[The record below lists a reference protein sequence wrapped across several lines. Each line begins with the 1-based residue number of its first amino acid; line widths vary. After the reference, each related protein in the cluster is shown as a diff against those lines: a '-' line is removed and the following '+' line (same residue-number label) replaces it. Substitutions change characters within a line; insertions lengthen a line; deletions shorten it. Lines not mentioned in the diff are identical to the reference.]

1 MSRQIIVIGA
11 GVGGLSGAVHLARAG
26 FDVTVLEA
34 RERPGGL
41 ASDVSCGGLSFDAGP
56 YILLDRPGLEWS
68 FEALG
73 LNLAAELPLLLIDDV
88 YEVESQDGSKV
99 VFHSDVE
106 KTAAGFEENWPGSAE
121 RYKKFVRKME
131 RISRALRPMLQV
143 SRPNALG
150 LIRSRAWLFAPFL
163 MRSLAAVL
171 SDSGLPAPIVEAM
184 AIWTHVAGQT
194 KAQAPSPLAFV
205 PALMHSAGPYY
216 PKGGIRRIPQVLE
229 QAAIAAG
236 VRFRYSTKVSRIRT
250 KDRRVFG
257 VETEA
262 GEFIPATAMLS
273 NSAALQTYLQ
283 LLDAPDPALAK
294 RLSTLPLQSPGVC
307 AYLAVRGRLRP
318 PYLSFKLGE
327 QNQRCRLLI
336 RTSLF
341 DSQVLDGYA
350 PARLLAPMDY
360 AEAERVG
367 PAGQAS
373 YLDQLLEEDWWRRD
387 LSDFRVLAKRTAQ
400 QWGTQYHLYANS
412 MNPVMT
418 GKFMRQGRVPHRST
432 QVRGLYL
439 AGSSTHPGQ
448 WVSFCAISGILA
460 ADCLIKDLN

>member
-1 MSRQIIVIGA
+1 MSRQIVVIGA
-11 GVGGLSGAVHLARAG
+11 GVGGLSGAVRLARSG
-26 FDVTVLEA
+26 FAVTVLEA
-34 RERPGGL
+34 REEPGGL
-41 ASDVSCGGLSFDAGP
+41 ASEASYDGFSFDAGP

-73 LNLAAELPLLLIDDV
+73 LDLTAEVHLMRIDDV
-88 YEVESQDGSKV
+88 YEVESLDGSKV
-99 VFHSDVE
+99 VFYSDVE
-106 KTAAGFEENWPGSAE
+106 KTG
-121 RYKKFVRKME
+121 
-131 RISRALRPMLQV
+131 
-143 SRPNALG
+143 
-150 LIRSRAWLFAPFL
+150 AWLHAPFL
-163 MRSLAAVL
+163 ARSLAAVL

-194 KAQAPSPLAFV
+194 KSQAPSPLAFV
-205 PALMHSAGPYY
+205 PALMHSVGPYY
-216 PKGGIRRIPQVLE
+216 PKGGIRSIPQVLE

-236 VRFRYSTKVSRIRT
+236 VRFRYSTKVTRIRT
-250 KDRRVFG
+250 KDCNVLG
-257 VETEA
+257 VETER
-262 GEFIPATAMLS
+262 GEFIPAAALLS

-283 LLDAPDPALAK
+283 LLDSPAPALTK
-294 RLSTLPLQSPGVC
+294 RLATLPLQSPGVC
-307 AYLAVRGRLRP
+307 AYLAVRGRVTP
-318 PYLSFKLGE
+318 PYLAFKLGE
-327 QNQRCRLLI
+327 GNQRCRLLI
-336 RTSLF
+336 RASLF
-341 DSQVLDGYA
+341 DSQVMDGYV
-350 PARLLAPMDY
+350 PARLLAPMEY

-387 LSDFRVLAKRTAQ
+387 LDDFRVLAKRTAE

-418 GKFMRQGRVPHRST
+418 GKFMRQGRVPHRSPH
-432 QVRGLYL
+432 VRGLYL

>member
-1 MSRQIIVIGA
+1 MSRQIVVIGA
-11 GVGGLSGAVHLARAG
+11 GVGGLSGAVRLARSG
-26 FDVTVLEA
+26 FAVTVLEA
-34 RERPGGL
+34 REEPGGL
-41 ASDVSCGGLSFDAGP
+41 ASEASYDGFSFDAGP

-73 LNLAAELPLLLIDDV
+73 LDLTAEVHLIRIDDV
-88 YEVESQDGSKV
+88 YEVESLDGSKV
-99 VFHSDVE
+99 VSYSDVE
-106 KTAAGFEENWPGSAE
+106 KTAGGFEEKWSGSANP
-121 RYKKFVRKME
+121 YKKFVRKME
-131 RISRALRPMLQV
+131 RISRALRPMSQV
-143 SRPNALG
+143 SRPGALG
-150 LIRSRAWLFAPFL
+150 LIRSGVWVHAPFL
-163 MRSLAAVL
+163 ARSLAAVL

-194 KAQAPSPLAFV
+194 KSQAPSPLAFV
-205 PALMHSAGPYY
+205 PALMHSVGPYY
-216 PKGGIRRIPQVLE
+216 PKGGIRCIPQVLE

-236 VRFRYSTKVSRIRT
+236 VRFRYSTKVTRIRT
-250 KDRRVFG
+250 KDCSVLG
-257 VETEA
+257 VETER
-262 GEFIPATAMLS
+262 GEFIPAAALLS

-283 LLDAPDPALAK
+283 LLDSPAPALTK
-294 RLSTLPLQSPGVC
+294 RLATLPLQSPGVC
-307 AYLAVRGRLRP
+307 AYLAVRGRVTP
-318 PYLSFKLGE
+318 PYLAFKLGE
-327 QNQRCRLLI
+327 GNQRCRLLI
-336 RTSLF
+336 RASLF
-341 DSQVLDGYA
+341 DSQVMDGYV

-367 PAGQAS
+367 AAGQAS

-387 LSDFRVLAKRTAQ
+387 LDDFRVLAKRTAE

-418 GKFMRQGRVPHRST
+418 GKFMRQGRVPHRSPH
-432 QVRGLYL
+432 VRGLYL

>member
-1 MSRQIIVIGA
+1 MSKQVIVIGA
-11 GVGGLSGAVHLARAG
+11 GAGGLSGALRLARAG
-26 FDVTVLEA
+26 FAVTVLEA
-34 RERPGGL
+34 RAEPGGL
-41 ASDVSCGGLSFDAGP
+41 ASRVSYDGFSFDAGP

-73 LNLAAELPLLLIDDV
+73 LNLATEVPLLRIDDV

-99 VFHSDVE
+99 VFYSDVE
-106 KTAAGFEENWPGSAE
+106 KTAAGFEAKWPGSAKQ
-121 RYKKFVRKME
+121 YKMFVRKME
-131 RISRALRPMLQV
+131 RISHALRPMLQV
-143 SRPNALG
+143 SRPGALG
-150 LIRSRAWLFAPFL
+150 LICSGAWLHAPFL
-163 MRSLAAVL
+163 VRSLAAVL
-171 SDSGLPAPIVEAM
+171 SDSRLPAPIVEAM

-205 PALMHSAGPYY
+205 PALIHSVGPYY

-236 VRFRYSTKVSRIRT
+236 VHFRYSTKVSRIRT
-250 KDRRVFG
+250 KDRSVLG
-257 VETEA
+257 VETEQ
-262 GEFIPATAMLS
+262 GEFIPATALLS

-283 LLDAPDPALAK
+283 LLDSRAPAVAK
-294 RLSTLPLQSPGVC
+294 RLLALPLQSPGVC
-307 AYLAVRGRLRP
+307 AYLVVRGRVTP
-318 PYLSFKLGE
+318 PYLAFKLGDR
-327 QNQRCRLLI
+327 NQRCRLLI
-336 RTSLF
+336 RSSLY
-341 DSQVLDGYA
+341 DSQVLDGYV

-360 AEAERVG
+360 AEAERLG

-373 YLDQLLEEDWWRRD
+373 YLDQLLEENWWRRD
-387 LSDFRVLAKRTAQ
+387 LSDFRVLSNRTAQ
-400 QWGTQYHLYANS
+400 QWGTEYHLYANS

-418 GKFMRQGRVPHRST
+418 SKFMRQGRVPHRSPH
-432 QVRGLYL
+432 VRGLYL